1 MVVQFICFFR
11 KLCDV
16 LKDLYVFTE
25 CVGQGLVLCWMMSK
39 DSGYKY
45 IQLMCCLL
53 QKGVELVEDS
63 KTNMKP
69 WDTDL

>member
-1 MVVQFICFFR
+1 M
-11 KLCDV
+11 
-16 LKDLYVFTE
+16 E
-25 CVGQGLVLCWMMSK
+25 CVGKGLVLCWMASK

-45 IQLMCCLL
+45 IQLVCCLL